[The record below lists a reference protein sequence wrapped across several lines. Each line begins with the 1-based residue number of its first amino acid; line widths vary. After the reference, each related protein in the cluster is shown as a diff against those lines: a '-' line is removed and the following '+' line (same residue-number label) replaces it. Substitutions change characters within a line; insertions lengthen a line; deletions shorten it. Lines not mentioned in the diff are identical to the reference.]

1 MNNYYA
7 KTILYAYPN
16 LISLMEQI
24 DELVEKKAFASMGNF
39 TPAIVQCEKILDLTE
54 QKKTLIKVKLVVDKV
69 LQKFSLEEIDCFA
82 YKYFKNK
89 PKEYF
94 KNFDASS
101 RGYFRKQIKL
111 ISLFS
116 KRLEYCGIDDDWF
129 VKNCMTIDFFRE
141 LYKRVLEYEKVSN
154 RRKSV
159 INENKNEKCEI
170 LNKTKKII
178 VA

>member
-16 LISLMEQI
+16 LLSLMEQI

-39 TPAIVQCEKILDLTE
+39 TPAIAQCEKILGLTD
-54 QKKTLIKVKLVVDKV
+54 QKKILIKVKIVVDKV
-69 LQKFSLEEIDCFA
+69 LQKFAVDELDCFA

-111 ISLFS
+111 INLFS

-129 VKNCMTIDFFRE
+129 IKNCLTIDFFKE

-154 RRKSV
+154 KRKNIV
-159 INENKNEKCEI
+159 NKHKTEKREI
-170 LNKTKKII
+170 LNETIKRNI
-178 VA
+178 A

>member
-7 KTILYAYPN
+7 KTLLYAYPN
-16 LISLMEQI
+16 LISLTEQI
-24 DELVEKKAFASMGNF
+24 DELVEKKAFASMGIF
-39 TPAIVQCEKILDLTE
+39 SPALFQCEQILGLTNQKQIIINVKIIL
-54 QKKTLIKVKLVVDKV
+54 DKV
-69 LQKFSLEEIDCFA
+69 LEKFSLDELDCFS

-111 ISLFS
+111 INLFS

-129 VKNCMTIDFFRE
+129 IKNCLNIDFFKE
-141 LYKRVLEYEKVSN
+141 LYKRVLEYEKITN
-154 RRKSV
+154 KRKTFSAKT
-159 INENKNEKCEI
+159 IENNVKMPK
-170 LNKTKKII
+170 KTKVKI
-178 VA
+178 A

>member
-7 KTILYAYPN
+7 KTLLYAYPN
-16 LISLMEQI
+16 LESLMEQI

-39 TPAIVQCEKILDLTE
+39 TPALFQCEQILGLTNQKQTLINVNVILDKFLE
-54 QKKTLIKVKLVVDKV
+54 KFTLDEL
-69 LQKFSLEEIDCFA
+69 DCFS

-111 ISLFS
+111 INLFS
-116 KRLEYCGIDDDWF
+116 KRLEYCGIDDGWF
-129 VKNCMTIDFFRE
+129 IKYCLKIDFFKE

-154 RRKSV
+154 RKKVFSS
-159 INENKNEKCEI
+159 NENKVQI
-170 LNKTKKII
+170 ATNKKAKI
-178 VA
+178 A